1 MTLKELQT
9 AKVKSMKEGNKA
21 RNTVLCLLIGAVQN
35 ATITPNGRVEATEEL
50 INSVLTKQ
58 AKIVKEQL
66 DTCPASRPELMEA
79 YKYQLSVIEEF
90 APVQITDEAV
100 IRKMIETLCKMENIT
115 MDQKA
120 RKVIMPKLKDSG
132 ADMSVVNKV
141 YTQMLA
147 DANK

>member
-21 RNTVLCLLIGAVQN
+21 RNTVLNLLIGAVQN
-35 ATITPNGRVEATEEL
+35 ATITPTGRVEATEEL

-66 DTCPASRPELMEA
+66 DTCPASRPELIEA

-141 YTQMLA
+141 YTQML
-147 DANK
+147 KEI

>member
-141 YTQMLA
+141 YTQML
-147 DANK
+147 KEI

>member
-35 ATITPNGRVEATEEL
+35 ATITPTGRVEATEEL

-79 YKYQLSVIEEF
+79 YKYQLSVNEEF
-90 APVQITDEAV
+90 APKLITNETEVED
-100 IRKMIETLCKMENIT
+100 MIKNIVFTENIDMT
-115 MDQKA
+115 PAAK
-120 RKVIMPKLKDSG
+120 KVVMPKLK
-132 ADMSVVNKV
+132 AMNVDMKV
-141 YTQMLA
+141 
-147 DANK
+147 ANAVFAKLTNAK

>member
-1 MTLKELQT
+1 MTLQALQT

-66 DTCPASRPELMEA
+66 DTCPASRPDLMEI

-90 APVQITDEAV
+90 APTLITNETEVED
-100 IRKMIETLCKMENIT
+100 MIKNIVFVENIDMT
-115 MDQKA
+115 PAAK
-120 RKVIMPKLKDSG
+120 KVVMPKLK
-132 ADMSVVNKV
+132 AMNVDMKVANAVFTKLVNAK
-141 YTQMLA
+141 
-147 DANK
+147 

>member
-35 ATITPNGRVEATEEL
+35 ATITPTGRVEATEEL

-141 YTQMLA
+141 YTQML
-147 DANK
+147 KEI